1 MFYVLSKVTGYFL
14 VPSNVIAVFLLV
26 GTGLMFTR
34 FAHVGRRALIAGAVL
49 FAAIG
54 FLPVGAVLTLPLEER
69 FPAWDATRGAPDGIV
84 VLGGAIDAELSAA
97 RSEFALSDAAERI
110 TATVGLARRYPAA
123 RIVFAGGGG
132 GIISQSLAEA
142 YVAVRLFESLGLPAA
157 RVEFEAKSRNTAEN
171 ALFAK
176 QLVAPKVG
184 ERWLL
189 VTSALHMPRAVGAFR
204 AVGFP
209 VEAHPVDWR
218 TEGPRALMSIS
229 GSAVDGLLVTDAAIH
244 EWVGLLAYWITGRTS
259 ELLPGPK

>member
-1 MFYVLSKVTGYFL
+1 LQPGALQITCGLSCSPVFIDLRCRGLWASSAKVW
-14 VPSNVIAVFLLV
+14 P
-26 GTGLMFTR
+26 R
-34 FAHVGRRALIAGAVL
+34 
-49 FAAIG
+49 
-54 FLPVGAVLTLPLEER
+54 
-69 FPAWDATRGAPDGIV
+69 
-84 VLGGAIDAELSAA
+84 
-97 RSEFALSDAAERI
+97 
-110 TATVGLARRYPAA
+110 
-123 RIVFAGGGG
+123 
-132 GIISQSLAEA
+132 A